1 MEWLIFFVLSAACF
15 ALSILWAIKKTRS
28 KHKIGDF
35 LDWTK
40 ILFAG
45 IAVASLLLLIPIS
58 LSDISNGG
66 KVWWEYFLI
75 PIHKMIKLFVV
86 DADLPETIAGIAAS
100 QKWLRIAYSG
110 LLSVYFVL
118 APILTFSFVLSFFKN
133 LSAYTQ
139 YFTHYKSDVFIFS
152 ELNEKSLALARS
164 LSKNTAKHRFFV
176 FTDVFT
182 NEDDK
187 SYELVEQALELGA
200 VCFKKDINSID
211 FSFHGKNSELNFFTI
226 GENHDD
232 NVSHALKLITKFKS
246 RDNTHLY
253 VFSTEVEAEM
263 LLAAAF
269 HKQDDTERRI
279 KVRRVNEVQSLV
291 FRTLF
296 EQGFEKIFESAIDTD
311 KGYKEISV
319 MLTGMGLHGTEMAKA
334 LSWFCQMDGY
344 QLEINAFDMA
354 PNADSVF
361 ASTCPGLMDPQLNGH
376 YDIDGEQRC
385 KITVHN
391 NLDVKSSEF
400 DSAVAALPPVSYV
413 FVALGDD
420 GLNIET
426 AVKLRSLFKKMGIKP
441 VIQAVV
447 YDSDKCHALDGITN
461 FKGQPFDIDFIG
473 DLETSY
479 SEDVI
484 LDSDVEDLA
493 LERHLKWGEEDD
505 FWKYGYNYKSS
516 VASAI
521 HTKMKKKCGIPG
533 VFKKPSERSEDELWS
548 LRKLEHCR
556 WNAYMRSEGYVYA
569 PVRDD
574 MAKTHHCLVPFDML
588 PLKEQVKDD
597 D

>member
-1 MEWLIFFVLSAACF
+1 MEWLVFFVLSAACF
-15 ALSILWAIKKTRS
+15 LLSILWAIKKSRS

-40 ILFAG
+40 IVFAG
-45 IAVASLLLLIPIS
+45 VVVASLLLMIPLS
-58 LSDISNGG
+58 LEDISNGG
-66 KVWWEYFLI
+66 KVWWEYVLI

-86 DADLPETIAGIAAS
+86 DADLPETIAGIAATED
-100 QKWLRIAYSG
+100 WLKIAYSA
-110 LLSVYFVL
+110 LLSIYFVS
-118 APILTFSFVLSFFKN
+118 APLLTFSFVLSFFKN

-139 YFTHYKSDVFIFS
+139 YFKHYKSDVYIFS
-152 ELNEKSLALARS
+152 QLNEKSLALAKS
-164 LSKNTAKHRFFV
+164 LEKNTEKHRFFV

-211 FSFHGKNSELNFFTI
+211 FSFHSKNSELNFFTI
-226 GENHDD
+226 SENHDD
-232 NVSHALKLITKFKS
+232 NVSHALKLVTKFKT
-246 RDNTHLY
+246 RENTHLY

-269 HKQDDTERRI
+269 NKQDDAERRI

-296 EQGFEKIFESAIDTD
+296 EQGFEKIFESAIETD
-311 KGYKEISV
+311 KGYKEISI
-319 MLTGMGLHGTEMAKA
+319 MLAGMGLHGTEMAKA

-344 QLEINAFDMA
+344 RLEINAFDMA

-361 ASTCPGLMDPQLNGH
+361 ASTCPGLMDPALNGH
-376 YDIDGEQRC
+376 YDIDGEQKC

-391 NLDVKSSEF
+391 NLDVKSIEF
-400 DSAVAALPPVSYV
+400 DNAVAGLPRISYV

-426 AVKLRSLFKKMGIKP
+426 AVKLRGLFKKMGTEP

-461 FKGQPFDIDFIG
+461 FKGKPYNIDFIG
-473 DLETSY
+473 DMETSY
-479 SEDVI
+479 SEDVV

-493 LERHLKWGEEDD
+493 LARHLKWGKEDE

-521 HTKMKKKCGIPG
+521 HTEMKKKCGIPG
-533 VFKKPSERSEDELWS
+533 VFKKPSDRTEEELWS

-556 WNAYMRSEGYVYA
+556 WNAYMRSEGYVFA
-569 PVRDD
+569 PERDD